1 MFLFVTVWRMTHA
14 VCAIGYLTISK
25 WKQLAGVDLC
35 TQYSFQ
41 DNLLPRSSFS
51 LLARSSFSK
60 VSAWFQYSFSSRF
73 AIHFVLLVCFHLCA
87 HSEEYS
93 YMLGTKQNYTMN
105 FCRLIW
111 VGPSSAANF
120 SSARGRK
127 ENQGRVS
134 WLEDILLYN
143 NLLQIAF
150 IGICTLVSSYQ
161 ELRNLSWLIYYRKL
175 SELTSRN

>member
-1 MFLFVTVWRMTHA
+1 MTHA
-14 VCAIGYLTISK
+14 VCAISYLTISK
-25 WKQLAGVDLC
+25 WKQLAGIDLC
-35 TQYSFQ
+35 TQYSYQ
-41 DNLLPRSSFS
+41 DNFLPRSSFS

-60 VSAWFQYSFSSRF
+60 VSTWFQYSFSSRF

-127 ENQGRVS
+127 ENQGTVS
-134 WLEDILLYN
+134 WLEDILLYPEWRDI
-143 NLLQIAF
+143 IAYLRIYF
-150 IGICTLVSSYQ
+150 CCEHNSRIYLSVIRIGLIICS
-161 ELRNLSWLIYYRKL
+161 
-175 SELTSRN
+175 

>member
-1 MFLFVTVWRMTHA
+1 MLFV
-14 VCAIGYLTISK
+14 LTISK
-25 WKQLAGVDLC
+25 WKQLVGVDLC

-127 ENQGRVS
+127 ENQGTVS
-134 WLEDILLYN
+134 WLEDILLYPEWRDI
-143 NLLQIAF
+143 IAYLRIYF
-150 IGICTLVSSYQ
+150 CCEHNSRIYLSVIRIGLIICS
-161 ELRNLSWLIYYRKL
+161 
-175 SELTSRN
+175 